1 MYDIRPNKS
10 RVYFLAH
17 ATVETLSSFSNYL
30 TVQYINVNYKFFED
44 EILNSKYFSI
54 YSTWIWYLISTH
66 FIRSSIMV
74 IHNMRQLKL

>member
-30 TVQYINVNYKFFED
+30 TVQYIKVNYKFFVD
-44 EILNSKYFSI
+44 GILNSK
-54 YSTWIWYLISTH
+54 
-66 FIRSSIMV
+66 
-74 IHNMRQLKL
+74 

>member
-30 TVQYINVNYKFFED
+30 TVQYINVNYKFFVD
-44 EILNSKYFSI
+44 EILNSKYYVFDIFCVQYNTS
-54 YSTWIWYLISTH
+54 YDHIS
-66 FIRSSIMV
+66 
-74 IHNMRQLKL
+74 

>member
-17 ATVETLSSFSNYL
+17 ATVETLSSLSNYL
-30 TVQYINVNYKFFED
+30 TVQYIKVDHKFFVD

-54 YSTWIWYLISTH
+54 CNIVIDINTFH
-66 FIRSSIMV
+66 KPFIML
-74 IHNMRQLKL
+74 IHNTKRLKL